1 MNEINDIE
9 FIGDDTE
16 MVVLFNNKQVAVAKR
31 QEINNWIDN
40 GVFESVENE
49 GQRYIS
55 VRWVITEKVK
65 DGITYIKARL
75 VARGFEENTSDL
87 KKDSPTCS
95 REAIRIL
102 ITIASAMEWKCHTID
117 IKSAY
122 LQGNNIQRK
131 IFLKPPKEYDD
142 GRLWKLKKTVYGLC
156 DAARAWYLR
165 VKDEL
170 KLLSIEICS
179 VDKSLFFWRRN
190 GKIEGIICIYVD
202 DFLYAGTQLFCNMVI
217 EKLKEKFLIG
227 SAEAI
232 NFTYVGLRVKSHKDG
247 MTIDQNQYIAGLD
260 MVPINKK

>member
-1 MNEINDIE
+1 MGGWFDMNEVNDIE
-9 FIGDDTE
+9 IIGDDTE

-75 VARGFEENTSDL
+75 VARGFEGNTSDL

-102 ITIASAMEWKCHTID
+102 ITIASAMEWKYHTID

-131 IFLKPPKEYDD
+131 IFLQPPKEYDD
-142 GRLWKLKKTVYGLC
+142 ARLWKLKKTVYGLC

-170 KLLSIEICS
+170 LKLGVKMSSYDCA
-179 VDKSLFFWRRN
+179 LFYWIVN
-190 GKIEGIICIYVD
+190 GKLQGIIGLYVD
-202 DFLYAGTQLFCNMVI
+202 DFIWAGTDEF
-217 EKLKEKFLIG
+217 
-227 SAEAI
+227 
-232 NFTYVGLRVKSHKDG
+232 
-247 MTIDQNQYIAGLD
+247 
-260 MVPINKK
+260 